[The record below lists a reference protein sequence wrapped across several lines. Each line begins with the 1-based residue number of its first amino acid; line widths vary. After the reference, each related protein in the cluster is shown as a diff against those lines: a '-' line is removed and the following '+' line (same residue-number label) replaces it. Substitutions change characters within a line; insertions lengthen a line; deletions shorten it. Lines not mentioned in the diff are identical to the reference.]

1 MSVLPSVEYDPTQ
14 GHVNEAFENMESRKD
29 TPPPAYT
36 DVVVCATPAV
46 YNPPAPSQPAPV
58 PPAPAPATS
67 TPATSTPSART
78 PAARTPPAAT
88 RERPPRPPDSDSLC
102 GKIKIAQW
110 ESTSCLDFYKRVVM
124 IFLQKYGFPVLLV
137 VMSAPPISMIVIGGV
152 YSSEEHCPISSM
164 IYVYLLVWGVF
175 GLIRTFLAVI
185 QLMGRINGNVP
196 AKSEEEKKK
205 EQCWMALFYLFLVGW
220 LIAGSVFI
228 FPFYY
233 TRSAEMYIP
242 KPTNMAAAVN
252 TSALLNVSTTTI
264 TTTTAKKPT
273 KIPPGMEQNPDYCN
287 PTLYMYAFVATL
299 IIYGVVVLVVLLFC
313 CWLIKL
319 GATRK

>member
-46 YNPPAPSQPAPV
+46 YNPPAPSQPAP
-58 PPAPAPATS
+58 
-67 TPATSTPSART
+67 
-78 PAARTPPAAT
+78 
-88 RERPPRPPDSDSLC
+88 
-102 GKIKIAQW
+102 
-110 ESTSCLDFYKRVVM
+110 
-124 IFLQKYGFPVLLV
+124 
-137 VMSAPPISMIVIGGV
+137 
-152 YSSEEHCPISSM
+152 
-164 IYVYLLVWGVF
+164 
-175 GLIRTFLAVI
+175 
-185 QLMGRINGNVP
+185 
-196 AKSEEEKKK
+196 
-205 EQCWMALFYLFLVGW
+205 
-220 LIAGSVFI
+220 GSVFI